1 MKRFTSYDEIETL
14 CEAMIKDFF
23 RSRHY
28 TNSLCV
34 DIEAFV
40 KEYLGLPIV
49 YDTFA
54 EPDPGRVGFFSDGER
69 PLWVRRGNQ
78 KEQIVYPARTIVIE
92 KFLLNP
98 RESARK
104 RFTISHEGAHDVLD
118 RHIPIQ
124 ASPVAA
130 FHSEYDPDMIY
141 TTDMLHEML
150 SINECFTNRAAACLL
165 MPEFLVKRVLKR
177 HNNSKKVALII
188 LFLFS
193 HGGLNLFGDLQNRL
207 DLSGVTICNQCSE
220 LFGVIINR
228 CRSIQPENIISRN
241 LKSFANLC
249 KGDEPDLAVPVFNS
263 ADNRG
268 GELRLFRKIC
278 LAETFRGSDLTNTR
292 TYCLIELN
300 LILQANTSF
309 KRVTIFY
316 QRSTMKYI
324 HVWLYD

>member
-69 PLWVRRGNQ
+69 PLWVRRGSQ
-78 KEQIVYPARTIVIE
+78 KEQIDYPARTIVIE

-130 FHSEYDPDMIY
+130 FHSEYDPDMTY

-177 HNNSKKVALII
+177 HNNSKKVVLYYEESGSVLSQDQKLLIMRMADTMGASYTA
-188 LFLFS
+188 FS
-193 HGGLNLFGDLQNRL
+193 NRL
-207 DLSGVTICNQCSE
+207 RELDLFEQKPLEEYLHTE
-220 LFGVIINR
+220 L
-228 CRSIQPENIISRN
+228 CY
-241 LKSFANLC
+241 
-249 KGDEPDLAVPVFNS
+249 
-263 ADNRG
+263 G
-268 GELRLFRKIC
+268 GESY
-278 LAETFRGSDLTNTR
+278 AGG
-292 TYCLIELN
+292 
-300 LILQANTSF
+300 
-309 KRVTIFY
+309 
-316 QRSTMKYI
+316 
-324 HVWLYD
+324 H